1 MQNILYSTDKNQ
13 PYYYRKGNVFMCNSF
28 PLSLLNSLV
37 DLTAFGDILMAINE
51 NYKLYPIIIE
61 KTYQQTLLF

>member
-1 MQNILYSTDKNQ
+1 
-13 PYYYRKGNVFMCNSF
+13 MCNSF